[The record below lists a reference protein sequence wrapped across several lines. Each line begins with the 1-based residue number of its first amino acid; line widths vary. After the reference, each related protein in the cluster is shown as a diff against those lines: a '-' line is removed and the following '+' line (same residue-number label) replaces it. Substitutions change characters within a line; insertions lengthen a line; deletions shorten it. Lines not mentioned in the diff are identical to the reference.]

1 MQFNLI
7 IIKTL
12 EAETIKK
19 FRNFKRSLPPNLMT
33 LLMAPRACVP
43 VFLISKPGGMETR
56 SMHRSCFMRLMLL
69 DCFGRALARDFAGA
83 FAREPRGQISASS
96 GK

>member
-19 FRNFKRSLPPNLMT
+19 FRNFKRSLPPNLMA

-43 VFLISKPGGMETR
+43 VFLISKPGGMEIVCTD
-56 SMHRSCFMRLMLL
+56 H
-69 DCFGRALARDFAGA
+69 ALR
-83 FAREPRGQISASS
+83 R
-96 GK
+96 